1 MLIFDVPA
9 FPMMLIPIAAI
20 VLAVVCAI
28 GLIFLAIFLVKKSN
42 EKSRNEKTEYT
53 SEELKN
59 DIKE

>member
-28 GLIFLAIFLVKKSN
+28 GLIFLAIFLVRKSN

-53 SEELKN
+53 SEELKD

>member
-42 EKSRNEKTEYT
+42 EKSRNEKTEFT

-59 DIKE
+59 DIEE